1 MRCAVMGVFAPLV
14 GIVGATQAAE
24 TLKVLMGT
32 GETLNGK
39 LLMLD
44 ALSMQWRSVRL
55 RKDQACSVCAGG
67 DTLQREAATPS
78 CETG

>member
-14 GIVGATQAAE
+14 GIVGSTQAAE
-24 TLKVLMGT
+24 ALKVLTGT

-55 RKDQACSVCAGG
+55 RKDPACPVCMGG
-67 DTLQREAATPS
+67 ETAQREIPAS
-78 CETG
+78 CEAD